1 MKGID
6 CHCHIF
12 NIVSVGLRAILQQIQ
27 DTSGMIVEEKAELPG
42 RMLKATL
49 AGSILNKLKKLAE
62 LIKLFSG
69 NNEKILGMLDRHYKG
84 DYVLFPLMFDG
95 DFLLDTATDEEIG
108 ELKNTVDQVRR
119 HLEDQKPQVKMQKGM
134 AFTDPGSLSSND
146 VTRISGLLDQVDLQ
160 LGSAGETGKLMLK
173 AGKQRDG
180 FTIQYESMVGIRN
193 NPEYREK
200 VFPFLGVDPRRKNI
214 RDYMTEVGKGKTF
227 AGIKV
232 YPPNGFSPADPILIA
247 GEDSVFGY
255 CRKNRIPVIAH
266 NSYGG
271 FATPS
276 MRVDINGMILLP
288 GDTRPVPHSGSYTF
302 TKKLTDGYT
311 EMVRERARLLNHPVI
326 WQEVLEQQKGLIL
339 VLAHFGES
347 SDPDLPDEW
356 RDEILMMMHK
366 YPTLYTDISCI
377 SNETNLKKIKKI
389 FDENPFISNRI
400 LYGSDY
406 FLDMFFND
414 SFTQYYN
421 RITGIFGEAAF
432 HQISVINPQNFMESW
447 YI

>member
-27 DTSGMIVEEKAELPG
+27 DTTGMIKAEPSG
-42 RMLKATL
+42 RMLKTSL
-49 AGSILNKLKKLAE
+49 AGSIVAKLKKLAE

-69 NNEKILGMLDRHYKG
+69 DNEKILGMLDKHYNG
-84 DYVLFPLMFDG
+84 DYLVFPLMFDG

-108 ELKNTVDQVRR
+108 DLRNTVTLIRQQLD
-119 HLEDQKPQVKMQKGM
+119 DQKPKGLMQKTR
-134 AFTDPGSLSSND
+134 AFIDPKSLSEKD
-146 VTRISGLLDQVDLQ
+146 LTRISGLLDQIDLQ
-160 LGSAGETGKLMLK
+160 LDVSGETGKKRLK
-173 AGKQRDG
+173 AGKYRDG
-180 FTIQYESMVGIRN
+180 FTVQYESMVAIRN
-193 NPEYREK
+193 NPEYRDK
-200 VFPFLGVDPRRKNI
+200 IFPFLGVDPRRENI
-214 RDYMTEVGKGKTF
+214 RDYLTEVGKGKTF

-232 YPPNGFSPADPILIA
+232 YPPNGFSPADPVLTD

-255 CRKNRIPVIAH
+255 CCKNRIPVISH

-276 MRVDINGMILLP
+276 MNIDISGMLLP
-288 GDTRPVPHSGSYTF
+288 PGESRPVSHTGPYAF
-302 TKKLTDGYT
+302 KIKLTDGYSA
-311 EMVRERARLLNHPVI
+311 MVRERARLLNHPRI
-326 WQEVLEQQKGLIL
+326 WQEVLEKHKGLIL

-347 SDPDLPDEW
+347 SDPSLPDEW
-356 RDEILMMMHK
+356 RNQIVLMMQK

-377 SNETNLKKIKKI
+377 SDETNLKKVKKI
-389 FDENPFISNRI
+389 FDDNPAISGRI

-414 SFTQYYN
+414 SFNEYYN
-421 RITGIFGEAAF
+421 RISGIFGKNAF
-432 HQISVINPQNFMESW
+432 HQISVVNPQNFMQSW
-447 YI
+447 YLPV

>member
-27 DTSGMIVEEKAELPG
+27 DTSGMIKAEPPG
-42 RMLKATL
+42 RMLKTSL
-49 AGSILNKLKKLAE
+49 AGSIFKKLKKLAE

-69 NNEKILGMLDRHYKG
+69 DNEKILGMLDKQYNG
-84 DYVLFPLMFDG
+84 DYLLFPLMFDG

-108 ELKNTVDQVRR
+108 ELQNTVALIRQ
-119 HLEDQKPQVKMQKGM
+119 HLDDQKPKGMMQKAR
-134 AFTDPGSLSSND
+134 AFVDPNSLSEKD
-146 VTRISGLLDQVDLQ
+146 LTRISGLLDQIDLQ
-160 LGSAGETGKLMLK
+160 LGAAGETGKVMLK
-173 AGKQRDG
+173 AGNRRDG
-180 FTIQYESMVGIRN
+180 FTIQYESMVAIKN
-193 NPEYREK
+193 NPVYRDK
-200 VFPFLGVDPRRKNI
+200 VFPFLGVDPRRENI
-214 RDYMTEVGKGKTF
+214 HDYLPEVGKGKNF

-232 YPPNGFSPADPILIA
+232 YPPNGFSPADPVLSD

-255 CRKNRIPVIAH
+255 CCKNRIPVISH

-276 MRVDINGMILLP
+276 MNVDIRGMILLP
-288 GDTRPVPHSGSYTF
+288 GESLPVSHIGPYTF
-302 TKKLTDGYT
+302 TKKLTDGYPA
-311 EMVRERARLLNHPVI
+311 MVRERARVLNHPRIWRVI
-326 WQEVLEQQKGLIL
+326 LEKHKGLIL

-347 SDPDLPDEW
+347 SDPSLPDEW
-356 RDEILMMMHK
+356 RNEIVMMMQK

-377 SNETNLKKIKKI
+377 SNEANLVKIKKI
-389 FDENPFISNRI
+389 FDENPSISGRI

-414 SFTQYYN
+414 SFKDYHK
-421 RITGIFGEAAF
+421 RITDKFGDNAF
-432 HQISVINPQNFMESW
+432 HQISVVNPQKYMQSW
-447 YI
+447 YLPG